1 MNLLLTAL
9 FNLRR
14 QRAPHR
20 RVFVLLDQ
28 QGTIDTAEVFRYLKP
43 WQSWVSI
50 VGVANVDRESAA
62 TAFVQP
68 IDRLA
73 DVVLCLSNDGI
84 IKAVARAA
92 CRKAGVAFVDA
103 RLPAKDSRELAL
115 LQEVLHHDF
124 ELGGF
129 NEWAGKDPQ
138 FSAPVLRSLS
148 ATHCVRS
155 FPAYVAGHL
164 GELWG
169 RNGGQ
174 PLQVLDI
181 GCGAVSRLR
190 WGALQGLC
198 AITGVDPLLDMYAIV
213 RERHGYNALPEI
225 RCTREVCAGAEAL
238 AGHFAPQSFDAAYC
252 ANALDHTED
261 PVAVVE
267 SVAPLLRPGGIFA
280 IDVYTREGS
289 RENWWQLHQF
299 DMYVTDAGDFV
310 AETRDGV
317 VRSLVPPGSGFR
329 IRQIAARHETT
340 AVILERVADISAARK
355 TA

>member
-14 QRAPHR
+14 HRAAHR
-20 RVFVLLDQ
+20 RVFVVLDQ
-28 QGTIDTAEVFRYLKP
+28 QGTIDTAEIFRYLKP
-43 WQSWVSI
+43 WQSWVSV
-50 VGVANVDRESAA
+50 VGIASVDREHAA

-68 IDRLA
+68 MATIA
-73 DVVLCLSNDGI
+73 DIVLCLSNDGV

-92 CRKAGVAFVDA
+92 CRKAGVIYVEAK
-103 RLPAKDSRELAL
+103 LPGKDSRELAL

-129 NEWAGKDPQ
+129 NDWAGKDPQ

-155 FPAYVAGHL
+155 FPAYAAGAL
-164 GELWG
+164 GSMWG
-169 RNGGQ
+169 DNSGR

-225 RCTREVCAGAEAL
+225 RCAREICAGAEDL
-238 AGHFAPQSFDAAYC
+238 AGHLAPRSFDAAYC

-261 PVAVVE
+261 PVAVVHT
-267 SVAPLLRPGGIFA
+267 VATLVRPGGIFA

-289 RENWWQLHQF
+289 REQWWQLHQF
-299 DMYVTDAGDFV
+299 DMYISDAGDFV
-310 AETRDGV
+310 AETRDGA

-329 IRQIAARHETT
+329 IRDIAARHETT
-340 AVILERVADISAARK
+340 AVILERVDEPAAVRK